1 LCGWKAFIH
10 TKTVTILNSYDLELT
25 TMTWALHSSLK
36 TLVDEA
42 VRTADRRRTRRVVMP
57 LKIRYLTKTRE
68 EHRGRIL
75 NISACGA
82 LVRALPGTSYGDRLI
97 IYIDKLGRFSG
108 EVVRIERDGFAI
120 KFDTRKK
127 RTCRT
132 ADTLTWLIN
141 GGENDFNRRRA
152 QRIRQNK
159 SAVAIL
165 PDGSQRPCKI
175 LDISMTGAS
184 LLITPKPVIGTQLK
198 VGRMR
203 AEVMR
208 HHDKGIGVQFLQ
220 PQKPQTS
227 ANL

>member
-1 LCGWKAFIH
+1 
-10 TKTVTILNSYDLELT
+10 
-25 TMTWALHSSLK
+25 MTWALHSSLK
-36 TLVDEA
+36 ALVDEA
-42 VRTADRRRTRRVVMP
+42 VRTADRRRTRRIVMP
-57 LKIRYLTKTRE
+57 LKIRYLTKNRE

-75 NISACGA
+75 NISARGA
-82 LVRALPGTSYGDRLI
+82 LIRALPGTSYGDRLVV
-97 IYIDKLGRFSG
+97 YIDKLGRFSG

-120 KFDTRKK
+120 KFDSRKK

-159 SAVAIL
+159 PAIAIL
-165 PDGSQRPCKI
+165 PDGSQRPCRI

-184 LLITPKPVIGTQLK
+184 LSITPRPIIGSQLK

-203 AEVMR
+203 AKVMR

-220 PQKPQTS
+220 PQSQQPQSS
-227 ANL
+227 AIS